1 MQAPK
6 SNFNQLGSNLNP
18 LKDATGVAAIDYSAN
33 IDNLIGKLD
42 KLTTW
47 YDTGHMDKD
56 VIKYINIYLEW
67 RPKVTKVRLTMSI
80 LKEGMLHPHILTCNN
95 LNLI

>member
-18 LKDATGVAAIDYSAN
+18 LKYATGVAAIDYSAD

-42 KLTTW
+42 KLTTL
-47 YDTGHMDKD
+47 MILD
-56 VIKYINIYLEW
+56 VW
-67 RPKVTKVRLTMSI
+67 TKM
-80 LKEGMLHPHILTCNN
+80 
-95 LNLI
+95 